1 MTGKFNPLAA
11 YRTVANSETDPIQQL
26 VMLYDGA
33 IKFLRLAATDIE
45 IGDLTAKAEH
55 SDRALDI
62 ISYLQSIL
70 DFERGGDVAPALDL
84 FYTTLSM
91 QILSASAA
99 LDEGKMR
106 RAAELIIPVREAW
119 AKQAPVA
126 SSAFATAGA
135 RPVAGSYQK
144 IA

>member
-1 MTGKFNPLAA
+1 MTAKFNPLAA
-11 YRTVANSETDPIQQL
+11 YRTVANSETDPIQQV

-33 IKFLRLAATDIE
+33 IKFLRLAAADIA
-45 IGDLTAKAEH
+45 IRDLVAKAEH

-70 DFERGGDVAPALDL
+70 DFERGGEVAPALDL

-119 AKQAPVA
+119 ATQAPVA
-126 SSAFATAGA
+126 SSAFATAGV